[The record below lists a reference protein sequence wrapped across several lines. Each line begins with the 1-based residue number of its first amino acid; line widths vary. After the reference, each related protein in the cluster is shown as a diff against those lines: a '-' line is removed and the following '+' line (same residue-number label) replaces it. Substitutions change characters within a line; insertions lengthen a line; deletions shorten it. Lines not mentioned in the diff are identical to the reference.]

1 MFQIYGIYVAEQ
13 HCVGS
18 PDGAITMTTDI
29 VFHELFTKH
38 VLQPGHPESP
48 ERLVSALKYIR
59 EAGLFD
65 AGNVNLVTAESANLS
80 AIHPL
85 HHQSY
90 LEQVREK
97 SEKGGGF
104 FTLDTSVNE
113 YTYEA
118 ALLAAGGGIMAVN
131 RVVEGVSKNAYVL
144 CRPPGHHAETA
155 RAFGFCF
162 INNIAVA
169 AHHLTSEHGIQRVLI
184 LDYDAHHG
192 NGTQDAFYD
201 RDDVLYI
208 GMHQDGRTLFPGS
221 GFPDEI
227 GSGKGRGYNVNLAM
241 YPGAGD
247 VSYHLAFEEVIE
259 PLADSFVP
267 DIVLVSAGFD
277 AHFDDPLTDLGL
289 TTTGLTM
296 INAKMKNIAEKHSK
310 GRIITFLEGG
320 YNLTAMGRGSLN
332 LVEVMSGSNITHFND
347 SHKESKT
354 CTEYNEKLVEVLKG
368 SILGMHL

>member
-1 MFQIYGIYVAEQ
+1 MEQ
-13 HCVGS
+13 HCIGG
-18 PDGAITMTTDI
+18 PDGGIAMTTDI
-29 VFHELFTKH
+29 IFHEMFTKH

-48 ERLVSALKYIR
+48 ERLVIALKYIR
-59 EAGLFD
+59 EAGLLD

-80 AIHPL
+80 AIQHL
-85 HHQSY
+85 HHKSY
-90 LEQVREK
+90 LDQVREK

-118 ALLAAGGGIMAVN
+118 ALLAAGGGIMAVD
-131 RVVEGVSKNAYVL
+131 RIVEGVSTNAYVL
-144 CRPPGHHAETA
+144 CRPPGHHAETS

-169 AHHLTSEHGIQRVLI
+169 AHHLTSECGIERVLI

-247 VSYHLAFEEVIE
+247 VSYQLAFEKVIE

-267 DIVLVSAGFD
+267 EIVLVSAGFD
-277 AHFDDPLTDLGL
+277 AHFEDPLTNLGL
-289 TTTGLTM
+289 TSAGLAM
-296 INAKMKNIAEKHSK
+296 INSKMKNIADRHSK
-310 GRIITFLEGG
+310 GRIATFLEGG

-332 LVEVMSGSNITHFND
+332 LVEVMAGSNITQYND
-347 SHKESKT
+347 RHKESKT
-354 CTEYNEKLVEVLKG
+354 CTEYNERLIEVLKG
-368 SILGMHL
+368 SILKMHL

>member
-1 MFQIYGIYVAEQ
+1 MA
-13 HCVGS
+13 
-18 PDGAITMTTDI
+18 TDI
-29 VFHELFTKH
+29 IFHELFTKH
-38 VLQPGHPESP
+38 ELQPGHPESP
-48 ERLVSALKYIR
+48 ERLISALKYIR
-59 EAGLFD
+59 DAGLLD
-65 AGNVNLVTAESANLS
+65 TGNVNLVTPECADVN

-118 ALLAAGGGIMAVN
+118 ALLAAGGGIMAVD
-131 RVVEGVSKNAYVL
+131 RVLRGTSANAYVL

-169 AHHLTSEHGIQRVLI
+169 AHHLTSECGIERILI

-247 VSYHLAFEEVIE
+247 VSYQLAFEEIVE

-277 AHFDDPLTDLGL
+277 AHFKDPLTNLGL
-289 TTTGLTM
+289 TTTGLVM
-296 INAKMKNIAEKHSK
+296 VNSKMKSIADRHSK
-310 GRIITFLEGG
+310 GRIVTFLEGG

-332 LVEVMSGSNITHFND
+332 LVEVMSGSSITQFDD
-347 SHKESKT
+347 SHKESKI
-354 CTEYNEKLVEVLKG
+354 CTEYNEKLINVLKG
-368 SILGMHL
+368 SILEMHL

>member
-1 MFQIYGIYVAEQ
+1 MAAYGLG
-13 HCVGS
+13 GS
-18 PDGAITMTTDI
+18 GGAIIMTTDI
-29 VFHELFTKH
+29 VYHELFTKH

-48 ERLVSALKYIR
+48 ERLMSALKYIR

-65 AGNVNLVTAESANLS
+65 TDSVNIVTAEKANLN
-80 AIHPL
+80 AIRPL

-90 LEQVREK
+90 LDQIREK

-113 YTYEA
+113 FTYEA
-118 ALLAAGGGIMAVN
+118 ALLAAGGGIMAVD
-131 RVVEGVSKNAYVL
+131 RVVEGVCTNAFVL

-169 AHHLTSEHGIQRVLI
+169 AHHLTSECGIKRILI

-247 VSYHLAFEEVIE
+247 ASYNLAFDEIIE
-259 PLADSFVP
+259 PIADSFMP
-267 DIVLVSAGFD
+267 EIVLVSAGFD
-277 AHFDDPLTDLGL
+277 AHFEDPLTNLGL
-289 TTTGLTM
+289 TTAGLAM
-296 INAKMKNIAEKHSK
+296 INSRIKNIADKHSR
-310 GRIITFLEGG
+310 GRIVTFLEGG

-332 LVEVMSGSNITHFND
+332 LVEVMCGSSITQFND
-347 SHKESKT
+347 SYRESKT
-354 CTEYNEKLVEVLKG
+354 CTEYNEKLIDVLKG
-368 SILGMHL
+368 SILEMHL